1 MRSSYRSFFY
11 FLGPPKGLAVEGT
24 GHKTGLPLHSLC
36 RQLQR
41 RLGRWDTV
49 QFIDRGADQ
58 NGKMVSSRK
67 MRVPMPSIPLGAD
80 PSLTNEADAAPAA
93 AATAAATATTSRH
106 DDNSDDYGHYHHHPR
121 QHQNI
126 SDPSDDNNGSDEEH
140 RRKVFEVIPPV
151 RSPPCVKAAVA
162 TALEAE
168 RKMQRRRTA
177 AAAVGETECT
187 KSTVADFAITPPSS
201 SKCRTKKKSECRAK
215 KKSGPVRKNTSPA
228 VSNAADY
235 IGVTYSRARNQWQ
248 ARVCILQKQQYCG
261 RYRLAADAARAY
273 DDTIKQLGLERES
286 NFRNDAEYQRA
297 RMEEVKMHEEA
308 AQRQKEMM
316 VAARAAAGLGNAVPS
331 YAPTTPSSTA
341 DTTLPGRSGSADYII
356 SGTERGLADFREAK
370 TPPPPVAKRARIT
383 PGADASKGSRT

>member
-1 MRSSYRSFFY
+1 
-11 FLGPPKGLAVEGT
+11 
-24 GHKTGLPLHSLC
+24 
-36 RQLQR
+36 
-41 RLGRWDTV
+41 
-49 QFIDRGADQ
+49 
-58 NGKMVSSRK
+58 MVSSRK

-80 PSLTNEADAAPAA
+80 SSLTTEADAAPAA
-93 AATAAATATTSRH
+93 AAAAAATATTLRRH
-106 DDNSDDYGHYHHHPR
+106 DDNSDDDNSDDDGHYHHHPR

-341 DTTLPGRSGSADYII
+341 DTTLPGRSGSPDYII